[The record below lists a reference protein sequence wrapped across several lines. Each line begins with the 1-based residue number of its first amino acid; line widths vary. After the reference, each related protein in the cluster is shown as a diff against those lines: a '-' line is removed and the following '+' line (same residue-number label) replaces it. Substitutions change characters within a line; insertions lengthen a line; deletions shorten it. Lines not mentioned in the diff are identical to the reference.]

1 MASKR
6 DLQALRQTDPALR
19 GKRGGVPRPPEAFE
33 KQMAPIIESMKAEGT
48 LTEPVRS
55 MLMATPQDQV
65 HHIDGLEIIDAI
77 FQNNSPSQDRE
88 LRAMSPG
95 GNDIRNFMIMPE
107 RAHQGKNDEYNIK
120 SVHQTLRALGLENDS
135 KALNPLLAE
144 IARSADAPFARKKE
158 LYGHYI
164 KSIQPHMVEAI
175 DDAIL
180 DYETRFAGQI
190 MGGVLD
196 QIRRK

>member
-1 MASKR
+1 MPSKR
-6 DLQALRQTDPALR
+6 DQQALRQTNPELR

-33 KQMAPIIESMKAEGT
+33 KQMAPVIESLKANGE

-65 HHIDGLEIIDAI
+65 HHIDGLEVIDAV
-77 FQNNSPSQDRE
+77 FQNNSNEQNAE

-107 RAHQGKNDEYNIK
+107 RAHQGKNDEYGIN
-120 SVHQTLRALGLENDS
+120 SVHQTLRRLGLENDS
-135 KALNPLLAE
+135 KFLNPLLGE
-144 IARSADAPFARKKE
+144 IAKSANAPFERKKE
-158 LYGHYI
+158 LYSHYI

-180 DYETRFAGQI
+180 DYERRFAGQI
-190 MGGVLD
+190 MNEVLQ
-196 QIRRK
+196 QIRLK